1 MVCPRQSPSRIHE
14 RTRYCIPSR
23 PQYWLHADQRDHGPK
38 SCSLPSAGKG
48 KPNGFPSCHK
58 PPHENDSLSA
68 VNYTYSGIILVLF
81 LFVFFKSCIN
91 ILSNEERIH
100 FFQKR
105 NAETKCNSEFIGLN
119 SIRFFFYLTSFP
131 SADTITTWA
140 ACNLCMTPETKSS

>member
-14 RTRYCIPSR
+14 RTRYRIPSR

-38 SCSLPSAGKG
+38 SCSVPSAGKG
-48 KPNGFPSCHK
+48 KPSGFPSCHK

-140 ACNLCMTPETKSS
+140 ACHLCMTPETKSS